1 MRPDGSGVTMVAVT
15 AGDQP
20 LPPPVGE
27 PDSRDL
33 GCATGGKRRTGRS
46 CSSPSG
52 HLAGLVDRSKHKAS
66 ALRTRAEQ
74 LFERHRD
81 RPLVDLG
88 LRLYERDRGAA
99 GTVVSSAVAFRLF
112 LFFVPLLLFAV
123 GILGFLSGH
132 LSRAD
137 VSSTGVT
144 GGVATQINSALS
156 QPNATRWIAI
166 IIGFFGIIT
175 TGRTL
180 TKTLAAASCLAW
192 RLPVRPKASMRAT
205 GAIVGLI
212 VGVGLVSLL
221 VNRIRAE
228 LGIAVAG
235 VSFVVALAIY
245 GVAWLLMLL
254 TLPKATNDP
263 SASLPGAL
271 VLALTLVGMQAIS
284 QLYLPDRFQRASQLY
299 GAIGTTIVVLGWFF
313 IIGRA
318 IVFSMTLNAVI
329 YERFGGISDFV
340 FSLPGLRVLARR
352 SPRLRHFF
360 DLDPPPPDADAVQ
373 PPAPPP
379 PQP

>member
-1 MRPDGSGVTMVAVT
+1 MGT
-15 AGDQP
+15 ADPP
-20 LPPPVGE
+20 LPPPQGE
-27 PDSRDL
+27 PDQGNLPIPDA
-33 GCATGGKRRTGRS
+33 GDAADVRS
-46 CSSPSG
+46 ESIG
-52 HLAGLVDRSKHKAS
+52 QVAGLIDRSKQRAS
-66 ALRTRAEQ
+66 AWRTRAEQ

-112 LFFVPLLLFAV
+112 LFFVPLLLFGV
-123 GILGFLSGH
+123 GVLGFLSGH
-132 LSRAD
+132 LVDRTD
-137 VSSTGVT
+137 VSSAGIT
-144 GGVATQINSALS
+144 GGVASQINSALS

-212 VGVGLVSLL
+212 VGVGLVSVL

-235 VSFVVALAIY
+235 VSFIVALAFY
-245 GVAWLLMLL
+245 AVAWLLMLL

-271 VLALTLVGMQAIS
+271 LLALTLVGMQAVS
-284 QLYLPDRFQRASQLY
+284 QLYLPDRFNRASQLY

-360 DLDPPPPDADAVQ
+360 DLDPPTPGTDAAQ
-373 PPAPPP
+373 PPVPPS